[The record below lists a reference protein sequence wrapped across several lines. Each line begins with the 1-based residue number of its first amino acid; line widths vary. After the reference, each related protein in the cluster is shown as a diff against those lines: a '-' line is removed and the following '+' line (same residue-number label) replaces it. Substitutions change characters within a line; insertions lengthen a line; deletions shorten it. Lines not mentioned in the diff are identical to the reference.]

1 MFFSYVFVHRMSKFA
16 SVGRIRFKSA
26 TKPRHFFLPLRHTEM
41 RKFIDPCILPSP
53 TRKTLGLHHFYCLII
68 LHMDKKRNA

>member
-1 MFFSYVFVHRMSKFA
+1 MFFVHRMPKYA

-26 TKPRHFFLPLRHTEM
+26 TNLRHSFLPLWHAEM

-53 TRKTLGLHHFYCLII
+53 TRKTLGLRHFYCLII